1 MAGAMLQFVGHATV
15 RIDLDG
21 TCLLTDPVLR
31 NRTAGLVHRR
41 PPSTSV
47 FSRPVDGVLISH
59 LHHDHLDLGSLR
71 LLQPGFQILIAAGG
85 ADLLGRH
92 GFDGATDMHEGDATR
107 VGNLRITATRADHK
121 GYRVPVGPLGDTIGF
136 IVEGSLRIY
145 FAGDTD
151 VFDEMSRLQPI
162 DLALLPVAGWGPRL
176 GPGHM
181 DSARAV
187 EALRLL
193 QPRMAVPIHWGTLAP
208 WGLHRGSWS
217 YLTRPAQ
224 EFAELA
230 ARETPQV
237 EVRVLQ
243 PGEKLSL
250 SLPHVTASSHPGN

>member
-1 MAGAMLQFVGHATV
+1 MAGAVLQFVGHATV
-15 RIDLDG
+15 RLDLDG
-21 TCLLTDPVLR
+21 TSLLTDPILR

-71 LLQPGFQILIAAGG
+71 LLQPGFEILIAAGG
-85 ADLLGRH
+85 ADLLARH
-92 GFDGATDMHEGDATR
+92 GFASAVDMRPAESAT
-107 VGNLRITATRADHK
+107 VGNVRVIATRADHK
-121 GYRVPVGPLGDTIGF
+121 GYRVPAGPLGDTIGF
-136 IVEGSLRIY
+136 IIEGSLRIY

-151 VFDEMSRLQPI
+151 VFDEMTELQPV
-162 DLALLPVAGWGPRL
+162 DVALLPVAGWGPRL
-176 GPGHM
+176 GAGHM

-193 QPRMAVPIHWGTLAP
+193 QPRLAVPIHWGTLAP

-217 YLTRPAQ
+217 YLTRPAH

-230 ARETPQV
+230 ARETPGV

-243 PGEKLSL
+243 PGERLSL
-250 SLPHVTASSHPGN
+250 AHVPTTSPHSGN

>member
-1 MAGAMLQFVGHATV
+1 MAGAALQFVGHATV
-15 RIDLDG
+15 RLDLDG
-21 TCLLTDPVLR
+21 VSLLTDPVLR

-41 PPSTSV
+41 PPSPSV
-47 FSRPVDGVLISH
+47 FSRPVDSVLISH

-85 ADLLGRH
+85 ADLLARH
-92 GFDGATDMHEGDATR
+92 GFAAAVDMRPGDSVS
-107 VGNLRITATRADHK
+107 VGNLRIMATRADHK
-121 GYRVPVGPLGDTIGF
+121 GYRVPAGPLGDTVGF
-136 IVEGSLRIY
+136 IIEGSLRIY

-151 VFDEMSRLQPI
+151 VFDEMSELQPV

-176 GPGHM
+176 GAGHM

-187 EALRLL
+187 QALRLL
-193 QPRMAVPIHWGTLAP
+193 QPRLAVPIHWGTLAP

-217 YLTRPAQ
+217 YLTRPAH

-243 PGEKLSL
+243 PGERLSL
-250 SLPHVTASSHPGN
+250 AHVTGTSSHPGN

>member
-1 MAGAMLQFVGHATV
+1 MAGAVLQFVGHATV
-15 RIDLDG
+15 RVELDG
-21 TCLLTDPVLR
+21 TCLLTDPILR
-31 NRTAGLVHRR
+31 TFTAGLVHRR

-47 FSRPVDGVLISH
+47 FSRAVDGVLISH
-59 LHHDHLDLGSLR
+59 LHHDHLDVGSLR
-71 LLQPGFQILIAAGG
+71 LLQPGFQIMVAAGG
-85 ADLLGRH
+85 ADLLSRH
-92 GFDGATDMHEGDATR
+92 GFNGSLDMRPGDSAYVR
-107 VGNLRITATRADHK
+107 NLRIIATPADHK
-121 GYRVPVGPLGDTIGF
+121 GKRGLAGPLGETIGF
-136 IVEGSLRIY
+136 IVDGSLRIY

-151 VFDEMSRLQPI
+151 VFDEMSDLRPV

-181 DSARAV
+181 NSARAV

-217 YLTRPAQ
+217 YLTRPAH

-237 EVRVLQ
+237 EVHVLQ

-250 SLPHVTASSHPGN
+250 SHVTSSSHPGN